1 METLQNITTND
12 IRKNWHIYKDIVKEL
27 ELFDLIWYCWYKN
40 NNIYNS
46 SDIVALKDFI
56 T

>member
-27 ELFDLIWYCWYKN
+27 ELFDNTTRKN
-40 NNIYNS
+40 N
-46 SDIVALKDFI
+46 VKK
-56 T
+56 